1 MNTIA
6 LNTLTGAVSEY
17 TRHAFQSITPT
28 HAGSATG
35 LYEFGGDTDNGLPIV
50 SSVRLPATLRDN
62 TLKMNMDTVYLS
74 MAEAKA
80 QMRHNVGGEI
90 ITLTA

>member
-1 MNTIA
+1 MHGRFLPSVLMGCSCRGGGRAGATTSTGETI
-6 LNTLTGAVSEY
+6 TGYQY
-17 TRHAFQSITPT
+17 TAPD
-28 HAGSATG
+28 GK
-35 LYEFGGDTDNGLPIV
+35 V
-50 SSVRLPATLRDN
+50 
-62 TLKMNMDTVYLS
+62 TVYLS